1 MASVLDIIANA
12 NQGINERL
20 STQSKTNSA
29 LAGSALEQLAKSR
42 LQFEKGGIDS
52 RLESDKAGYA
62 SNLEALKNLGVIT
75 PQVSKQTTLPATKT
89 DRLQQIID
97 TAAGRTER
105 DAMKTNAQTAH
116 ERSAAGQSQPV
127 GSLVDVTPQSTG
139 PGTLIQGEHPS
150 ITAAKESAKTT
161 TDTIK
166 EVVPGQRGPA
176 VAERKVQTKG
186 STKEPGTTR
195 TAPSIDP
202 RRVVEKLTSQFPDV
216 PPRVILDS
224 TVLQADGTYVFTN
237 PDGKKYRIRQ

>member
-12 NQGINERL
+12 NQGINDRL
-20 STQSKTNSA
+20 ATQAKTNNL
-29 LAGSALEQLAKSR
+29 LAGTALEQLAKSK
-42 LQFEKGGIDS
+42 LQTEKGTLDRS
-52 RLESDKAGYA
+52 LAADKAGYD
-62 SNLEALKNLGVIT
+62 SNLEALKNLGIVT
-75 PQVSKQTTLPATKT
+75 PQVSKQTTMPATKT

-105 DAMKTNAQTAH
+105 DAMKTLAQTAH

-127 GSLVDVTPQSTG
+127 GSLVDVTPQSMG
-139 PGTLIQGEHPS
+139 PGTLVQSEHPS

-176 VAERKVQTKG
+176 VAERKVQTKSG
-186 STKEPGTTR
+186 TKEPGETR

-202 RRVVEKLTSQFPDV
+202 RRVVEKLTKQFPDV

-224 TVLQADGTYVFTN
+224 TVLQGDGTYVFTS
-237 PDGKKYRIRQ
+237 PDGKKYRVRQ